1 MTCLYCENGKGY
13 MGLKYHLEDAY
24 SESNITI
31 PNDICST
38 SPPYAIFSHKYYNDI
53 KLLNHEKKYDY
64 CFIGSIKSDLRNRQW
79 AIDFAKQYFTENSI
93 FVNTDYDDNWISLGN
108 FDLSHKKL
116 GYSPKFDPL
125 GDGHSRRVQF
135 RIVKEN
141 LFYFETLCQ
150 SKFVLCPAGD
160 SPWSFRF
167 YEVLMCESMPIV
179 KYDDHT
185 WRMENEKEINYKYIL
200 SDNIMSYEKLLYNKD
215 IQENTEKFKSFHL
228 IHKPTEINSLNNK
241 HIIKN
246 NLLYL
251 RRRRS

>member
-1 MTCLYCENGKGY
+1 M
-13 MGLKYHLEDAY
+13 
-24 SESNITI
+24 
-31 PNDICST
+31 
-38 SPPYAIFSHKYYNDI
+38 
-53 KLLNHEKKYDY
+53 
-64 CFIGSIKSDLRNRQW
+64 
-79 AIDFAKQYFTENSI
+79 
-93 FVNTDYDDNWISLGN
+93 
-108 FDLSHKKL
+108 
-116 GYSPKFDPL
+116 
-125 GDGHSRRVQF
+125 QF

-215 IQENTEKFKSFHL
+215 IQENVEKFKSFHL
-228 IHKPTEINSLNNK
+228 IHKPL
-241 HIIKN
+241 
-246 NLLYL
+246 
-251 RRRRS
+251 